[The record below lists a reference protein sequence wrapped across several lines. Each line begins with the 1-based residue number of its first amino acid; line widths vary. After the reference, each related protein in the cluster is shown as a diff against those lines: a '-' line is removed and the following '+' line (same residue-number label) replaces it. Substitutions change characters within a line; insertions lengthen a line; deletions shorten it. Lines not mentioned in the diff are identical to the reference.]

1 MHWGSYS
8 GGWNTNW
15 NVPFLGVIFLPVVG
29 FLIFVLVVWTIYWKG
44 PALWHAARKG
54 DLYWFIALLLINT
67 AGILEILYI
76 FHFSKKS
83 VPKAEPIETKEN

>member
-1 MHWGSYS
+1 MRFGAYYNTWNAQWNMPFWGFVF
-8 GGWNTNW
+8 W
-15 NVPFLGVIFLPVVG
+15 PFIGLFIFA
-29 FLIFVLVVWTIYWKG
+29 LVVWTIYWKG
-44 PALWHAARKG
+44 RALWHAARRG

-83 VPKAEPIETKEN
+83 LLKEELIDTKEN